1 MVIGPTVSNLRDIP
15 IRPQKLLFDASVL
28 RPDGKGAA
36 RYVHCLLREYAR
48 LRPPDLEIV
57 VLAHPVG
64 KECIADWDNE
74 SIWDEFLWIEVPFTS
89 EHRWRLLELPL
100 RARALSASLIHV
112 PVEAPVGPLSSPF
125 VLTVH
130 ENPDVRHR
138 LVEWSELSV
147 KERISYSITGYLTPW
162 TARRADRVL
171 AVSQAVADEVSA
183 EWDLEPTRVS
193 VAYEAADEHFFDGSG
208 QIPALRDVRD
218 GYLLMFSTGD
228 PREDIETVFAA
239 YAAAKPAQA
248 LVVAGHHPNYSLLYS
263 AAQRHGIF
271 EDCHFI
277 GRVPEG
283 DLPALYA
290 SATIYLEMTSYEGF
304 GLQVLE
310 AMAAGTNVIASNL
323 PVLREVAADGAMYVI
338 PSDAEALCNSI
349 NMILLDA
356 KLRASLSKRAIA
368 RAQSFSWR
376 RCAEQTLAVYRQV
389 LDI

>member
-1 MVIGPTVSNLRDIP
+1 M
-15 IRPQKLLFDASVL
+15 
-28 RPDGKGAA
+28 
-36 RYVHCLLREYAR
+36 
-48 LRPPDLEIV
+48 
-57 VLAHPVG
+57 
-64 KECIADWDNE
+64 
-74 SIWDEFLWIEVPFTS
+74 
-89 EHRWRLLELPL
+89 
-100 RARALSASLIHV
+100 
-112 PVEAPVGPLSSPF
+112 
-125 VLTVH
+125 
-130 ENPDVRHR
+130 
-138 LVEWSELSV
+138 
-147 KERISYSITGYLTPW
+147 
-162 TARRADRVL
+162 
-171 AVSQAVADEVSA
+171 
-183 EWDLEPTRVS
+183 
-193 VAYEAADEHFFDGSG
+193 
-208 QIPALRDVRD
+208 
-218 GYLLMFSTGD
+218 
-228 PREDIETVFAA
+228 
-239 YAAAKPAQA
+239 
-248 LVVAGHHPNYSLLYS
+248 YS